1 MLLWRGHRDE
11 CVRCYCLFL
20 HHTLDGISGCKP
32 QFTALNVE
40 CVYCRQSPRR
50 SGPTVICLCST
61 LMSCYISE
69 QKWMQL
75 IDCDAA
81 INYSCNRSVM
91 ESSLR
96 TDRHRWMFK
105 GCQHSC
111 VFFFHSGNAFIPT
124 ITFPFRLLHVH
135 TLPPTYLMSPHSLLS
150 FCPWTD
156 AFILLRHQSEQIKAP
171 SCPFFL
177 RMAVAAEQIGWCL
190 FLSRVMGIKCDISPQ
205 ATALLVCLCMKLR
218 YWLAKLSFIGKLLS
232 FRR

>member
-11 CVRCYCLFL
+11 CACCYCLFL

-50 SGPTVICLCST
+50 SGATVICLCST

-91 ESSLR
+91 ESSLS

-105 GCQHSC
+105 GCRHSC
-111 VFFFHSGNAFIPT
+111 VFFFHSRNAFIPT
-124 ITFPFRLLHVH
+124 IAFPFRLLHVH
-135 TLPPTYLMSPHSLLS
+135 TPPSPPTTSCLPAPYSPFVLEQTPSSSSDIKVSRSKRQVVHFSCGWLLQ
-150 FCPWTD
+150 PNRLD
-156 AFILLRHQSEQIKAP
+156 
-171 SCPFFL
+171 
-177 RMAVAAEQIGWCL
+177 
-190 FLSRVMGIKCDISPQ
+190 D
-205 ATALLVCLCMKLR
+205 VCFPPVS
-218 YWLAKLSFIGKLLS
+218 WE
-232 FRR
+232 